1 MVSFYCLKC
10 KKHIEVDAK
19 DTKLV
24 ALKNGRLAL
33 QSVCPTCG
41 MKLSKFVSKEE
52 AHRVH
57 SQSGGFLP
65 LLWLSPAM
73 LGMAA
78 MSQKDSKD

>member
-24 ALKNGRLAL
+24 VLKNGRLAL
-33 QSVCPTCG
+33 QSVCPICG
-41 MKLSKFVSKEE
+41 AKLSKFVSKEE
-52 AHRVH
+52 AQNIQ

-65 LLWLSPAM
+65 LLWLAPALFGLSSM
-73 LGMAA
+73 NK
-78 MSQKDSKD
+78 SSE